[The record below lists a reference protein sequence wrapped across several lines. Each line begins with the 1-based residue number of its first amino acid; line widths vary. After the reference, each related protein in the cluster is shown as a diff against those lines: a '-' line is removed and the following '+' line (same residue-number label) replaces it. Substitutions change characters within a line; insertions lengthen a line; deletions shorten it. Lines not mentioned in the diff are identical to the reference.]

1 MSAPRLTR
9 RGAAL
14 LLAGAPALL
23 ARPALVRAATSSRP
37 AWPADRPV
45 RVIVPLAAGG
55 TADFLARHLASRLQE
70 LTGQS
75 FVVENRT
82 GGGGAVGWQAVARAA
97 PDATTVLLTD
107 NSLAIAAA
115 AGRDVGFDPRQ
126 DLEPVSLLAQYPPL
140 LTAAPSLP
148 VQDLKGFLAY
158 AKARPGQ
165 LFYGSG
171 GIGSVPHL
179 QAELLQEAAGIR
191 LNHVSYRGMAQAVTD
206 LIGGQV
212 QFILPVYPTV
222 AGQLRGGALK
232 PMAVGAAERLPALP
246 DLPTAR
252 EQGLD
257 FVHHAW
263 FGLLA
268 PRGTPQE
275 ALAGMQAVM
284 ASAMSG
290 QDFGRRLEETGA
302 TVPGAETAAF
312 REAMASEIALWSRV
326 LREHNIKV
334 E

>member
-1 MSAPRLTR
+1 MSVPRLTR

-14 LLAGAPALL
+14 LLAAAPALL
-23 ARPALVRAATSSRP
+23 PRRSAAQARL

-45 RVIVPLAAGG
+45 RIIVPLAAGG
-55 TADFLARHLASRLQE
+55 TADFLARHLANRLQE

-97 PDATTVLLTD
+97 PDASTVLLTD
-107 NSLAIAAA
+107 NALAIATA
-115 AGRDVGFDPRQ
+115 AGRDLGFDPRN

-140 LTAAPSLP
+140 MMAGPSLP
-148 VQDLKGFLAY
+148 VQDLPGFVAY
-158 AKARPGQ
+158 AKSRPGQ

-179 QAELLQEAAGIR
+179 QAELLQETAGIR

-206 LIGGQV
+206 LLAGQL

-222 AGQLRGGALK
+222 AGQLRGGTLK
-232 PMAVGAAERLPALP
+232 PMAVGAVARLPALP
-246 DLPTAR
+246 DVPTAR
-252 EQGLD
+252 EMGID

-268 PRGTPQE
+268 PRGTTPE
-275 ALAGMQAVM
+275 ALAAMQAVL
-284 ASAMSG
+284 AAAMGG

-302 TVPGAETAAF
+302 TVPAADTATF
-312 REAMASEIALWSRV
+312 RAAIAAEIALWSRV
-326 LREHNIKV
+326 LREHNIRV